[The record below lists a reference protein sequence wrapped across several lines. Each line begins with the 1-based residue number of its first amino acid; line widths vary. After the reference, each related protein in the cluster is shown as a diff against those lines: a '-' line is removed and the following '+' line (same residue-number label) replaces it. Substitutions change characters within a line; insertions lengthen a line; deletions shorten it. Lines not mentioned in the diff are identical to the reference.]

1 MSYQPTIPLSG
12 LAGWRFLERTQAAQ
26 QAAFD
31 KSADVRRDVAYF
43 EEKIGSV
50 TSAADLVADR
60 RLMKVALAAFGL
72 EGEID
77 KKAFIRKV
85 LEEGTTDPA
94 ALASRLTDKAF
105 AKLSDAFGFGAADG
119 PYTAAA
125 GFAAKIVAAYKGRA
139 FEAAVG
145 DADNDMRLAMNF
157 RREIAALAGEGEDGA
172 SWYAVLGSKPLRQVF
187 ETAFGLPA
195 AFSQVDIDRQ
205 RDVLA
210 GKADALLGDDRLAVF
225 TDPAAVETL
234 IERFLARAQIKA
246 GASAASPASAAL
258 ALLQNRSADA
268 SQGLLNL
275 IVSAR

>member
-1 MSYQPTIPLSG
+1 MSYQPTIPLGG
-12 LAGWRFLERTQAAQ
+12 LAGWRFLERTQATQ
-26 QAAFD
+26 QATFD
-31 KSADVRRDVAYF
+31 KSADVERDVAYF
-43 EEKIGSV
+43 EEKIGGI

-60 RLMKVALAAFGL
+60 RLLKVALGAFGL
-72 EGEID
+72 DGEID

-85 LEEGTTDPA
+85 LEEGTTDPK
-94 ALASRLTDKAF
+94 ALASRLTDKSF

-119 PYTAAA
+119 PYTDGA
-125 GFAAKIVAAYKGRA
+125 GFAAKIIDAYKARA

-145 DADNDMRLAMNF
+145 DADDDMRLAMNF
-157 RREIAALAGEGEDGA
+157 RREIADLAAQGEDGA
-172 SWYAVLGSKPLRQVF
+172 SWYTMLGSKPLRQVF

-210 GKADALLGDDRLAVF
+210 DKTDALLGGDTLAVF
-225 TDPAAVETL
+225 RDPAAVEKV

-246 GASAASPASAAL
+246 GASRSSPASMAL
-258 ALLQNRSADA
+258 ALLQGRNADA

-275 IVSAR
+275 LASGR